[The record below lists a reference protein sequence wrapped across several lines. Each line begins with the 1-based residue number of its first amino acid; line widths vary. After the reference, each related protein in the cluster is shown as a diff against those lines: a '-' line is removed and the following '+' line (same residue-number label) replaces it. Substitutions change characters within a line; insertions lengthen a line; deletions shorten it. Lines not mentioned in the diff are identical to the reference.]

1 MPALTVVVR
10 QSVTGM
16 NPPSVHGVMLT
27 ACSIRAM
34 FTANVR
40 ELNVITVVF
49 NKSQHLLNGRT
60 ALLLFEGYAMMIM
73 ADVPRRKA
81 SRLLRCNEKTLASI
95 LSYWV
100 TQAVEALDLSDVTKL
115 AIDETPPHDAAKQ
128 NEQRTVDQAGSPL
141 QGLSEDRMRLPDCPG
156 FGPVLRLQG

>member
-40 ELNVITVVF
+40 ELNVITVGV
-49 NKSQHLLNGRT
+49 QQVT
-60 ALLLFEGYAMMIM
+60 APFERQNSRHTLLFEGYAMMIM

-100 TQAVEALDLSDVTKL
+100 NQAVEALELSDVTEL
-115 AIDETPPHDAAKQ
+115 AIDETSRKRGHDYV
-128 NEQRTVDQAGSPL
+128 TVTINAMKRRVFDVQDGPQEGS
-141 QGLSEDRMRLPDCPG
+141 SNRHAEET
-156 FGPVLRLQG
+156 